1 MSILAGDNSKT
12 WIGVIAVTAIA
23 GVLYFLTAAR
33 DIVVGDSP
41 ELIMAAVTL
50 GVAHAPGYP
59 LFTMLG
65 HLFSLLP
72 FGSIPFRVNLLS
84 VVCDTLTI
92 GVVYFSAFRLT
103 RSQLAA
109 AVAALLL
116 AVNPI
121 FWEWSLAAEVFP
133 LNNLLAAVLI
143 LLLVAWHQHPERSA
157 FLIAAFFVAGLA
169 LTNHQ
174 TIVLL
179 GPAFCFILWRRRLFL
194 LARPSLLAIGVAAF
208 VVGLLPYLYVPWAAA
223 HHPVH
228 NWGDVSSFHDL
239 LRLIARR
246 SYGSKLVTT
255 PGYTGGPPWDRLAAL
270 FVSFGPVAG
279 LLTVLGAIQ
288 AFRRTRWY
296 FWFSLVAFVFTGPF
310 FVWITDL
317 NLSAAPSALF
327 VLQRFFLLSH
337 IVLAPLIGF
346 GVLALAQ
353 FVARSTSAT
362 ALGALC
368 IVAACLVAA
377 AIMAA
382 TNYRRIDQSQNLI
395 ARRFAQ
401 DVFNTTPPG
410 SVLLVNGD
418 GLAFP
423 LMYLQQVEHI
433 GNETTLVVVPLLLGD
448 WYVRQLREQHPELV
462 VPFDRYDPQ
471 SNNMK
476 ILVEANSSRTI
487 AIAGAIGNDHSLD
500 LDFWPYQQGL
510 LIKVMPKSQDV
521 PLDTLLAQNEQLL
534 SRCHPPAPGS
544 VRANTFEADILNVY
558 AYPAFTIAATCERA
572 GLKAEARTWY
582 ERALAINPQF
592 SQARQALAR
601 VEH

>member
-288 AFRRTRWY
+288 AFQRTRWY

-337 IVLAPLIGF
+337 IALAPLIGF

-418 GLAFP
+418 GLDFP